1 MSRGLYV
8 SALSLAL
15 LTAGCAVEKTSNP
28 LSPSVAGPIPGVG
41 ITAPQM
47 VLPSGGQRIAFD
59 QQPVTLTIGNA
70 TTTGVR
76 PLSYRFDLAA
86 DAGFTNI
93 LFSREGVEAGA
104 SGQTSLRLPE
114 ALPAERSYSWHARA
128 EDGANIGAYSATAQ
142 FAVFTPLVLRAPV
155 PVSPIDNVLV
165 TTLRPTVVFQNAAR
179 TGPSGPIVYTIEASD
194 SSAFTNSL
202 TAAVDEQASQTSF
215 TPPQDLP
222 SSRQVFWRVR
232 ASASDPVTVGPW
244 STTQVFRTPAPAP
257 VAPPPSTGGGGGS
270 PSADDQLDLRTVTI
284 LKGAGSISSWPVGS
298 RITRTSQGG
307 GELCIWHEQLGKWP
321 SVPFYGEVAVPVEG
335 NQWVFANINGKW
347 YGGAADWYR
356 PGQACK
362 GLDASSIGRD
372 AFDQEPLH
380 SWVPRTGELFGVMST
395 TPARAWPNMRT
406 LDQRTNVVMMRWQ

>member
-1 MSRGLYV
+1 MSRRLCV
-8 SALSLAL
+8 ATLPFAL
-15 LTAGCAVEKTSNP
+15 LIAGCAVEKTSNP

-47 VLPSGGQRIAFD
+47 VQPSVGQRIAFD

-70 TTTGVR
+70 TSTGVR

-86 DAGFTNI
+86 DAGFTNV
-93 LFSREGVEAGA
+93 LVTREGVEAGA

-114 ALPAERSYSWHARA
+114 ALPAERSYYWHARA
-128 EDGANIGAYSATAQ
+128 EDGANMGAYSATAQ

-155 PVSPIDNVLV
+155 PESPIDNVVV
-165 TTLRPTVVFQNAAR
+165 TTLRPTVVFQNASR
-179 TGPSGPIVYTIEASD
+179 TGPSGHIVYTIEASD

-202 TAAVDEQASQTSF
+202 TAAVDEQPGRTSF

-222 SSRQVFWRVR
+222 SSRQIFWRVR
-232 ASASDPVTVGPW
+232 ASANDPVTVGPW
-244 STTQVFRTPAPAP
+244 SATQVFRTPAPAP
-257 VAPPPSTGGGGGS
+257 VPVPPSGGGGGA

-284 LKGAGSISSWPVGS
+284 LKGPGSIAGWSVGS
-298 RITRTSQGG
+298 RITKTRQGG
-307 GELCIWHEQLGKWP
+307 GELCIWHEQLGRWP
-321 SVPFYGEVAVPVEG
+321 SVPFFGDPGVPVEG

-362 GLDASSIGRD
+362 GVDASSVGRD

-380 SWVPRTGELFGVMST
+380 SWVPRPGEVIGLMST
-395 TPARAWPNMRT
+395 TPARAWPDMRT
-406 LDQRTNVVMMRWQ
+406 LDQRTNIVLIRWQ